1 MSFGFVN
8 TNQITLETFSSDTA
22 PSEFVNK
29 LSKLSEDTNGH
40 DTYIHTDNNK
50 VQYVDPVPYINSL
63 RSVQDK
69 LSLLMDEC
77 EKKKDVFERSTK
89 KREND
94 HFTNVITQSTRAVDL
109 KSKFNDLLLTVEKLN
124 TSKIDPLGE
133 KLKKASTLKDNASNI
148 SFLLKCYNRFYIN
161 SEPPIELSTD
171 RQRANT
177 FETARILSQLL
188 KLSSKLASDAKLPN
202 AENAHTLILEFAT
215 TFESD
220 QLKSFNTYYQSKNF
234 ARLQNITKTLFIY
247 NNGINIVD
255 FFVGGHPIFVQMQ
268 DNVKQPVSD
277 SYWKTLRNPTSVD
290 YSLDHV
296 SAELLEAV
304 RETILSEID
313 SITTIFQENAKQALI
328 SLIIKLVD
336 NIVKPRMKLLLTTAT
351 SQSTLSY
358 LRILHLFYNG
368 ITQMAFAQLRSVL
381 LDKSIDFGFEFDKIY
396 NSLFNE
402 HLKENSYFTLE
413 KENLES
419 LIDSLLGPF
428 EDANRDAIKEKK
440 LTMKIEKV
448 KEDEILEEQSQE
460 LEGVHSHEDENPYEA
475 SSPTLA
481 NAKSKA
487 PNSSAHSNIDLY
499 LPDSRILRDKLRSAR
514 NYVPNSQ
521 KFKKMTGISS
531 FIKSNEKYSLFD
543 RYKSSYGTTSTNATE
558 LFGNSVTEDLVA
570 PQSKSALSLKVTQSI
585 YKLVLEALTRSI
597 ELMPSQ
603 ISLHSVELFKLMLY
617 KVGPSYIAVG
627 LESLYDT
634 YVDSQL
640 KNKSVFGR
648 GATTDIDLSFLSQF
662 YTIFVQLYLLSTV
675 VKKSFYPLVSSEHDT
690 NFISHSFNLF
700 LQDVEIG
707 VNVTVN
713 DLVGIVQERINLILS
728 KQPVNDYMVV
738 SESDRTPTCDS
749 VVAFL
754 ENILNSALEEL
765 SFDPVLKLRFVNKIS
780 SYFLSM
786 LILHLSHLK
795 VSMNGFTLLTHD
807 LAQYILIFNNIKID
821 NTESLDLYA
830 DEEGSRNAKGD
841 NDNKWVKEQL
851 DQIQSAFKIL
861 NELPGLYTCQPES
874 LKEFCSE
881 GKLNELKK
889 SVIRGYISNREDFQ
903 TWFLSNI

>member
-1 MSFGFVN
+1 M
-8 TNQITLETFSSDTA
+8 
-22 PSEFVNK
+22 
-29 LSKLSEDTNGH
+29 
-40 DTYIHTDNNK
+40 
-50 VQYVDPVPYINSL
+50 
-63 RSVQDK
+63 QDK
-69 LSLLMDEC
+69 LSSLMDEC
-77 EKKKDVFERSTK
+77 AKKKDVFERSTK

-94 HFTNVITQSTRAVDL
+94 HFTNVITQSTTAADL

-133 KLKKASTLKDNASNI
+133 RLKKASTLKDNASNI
-148 SFLLKCYNRFYIN
+148 SFLLKCYNQFYIN
-161 SEPPIELSTD
+161 NEPPIELSTD

-177 FETARILSQLL
+177 FETAKILSQLL
-188 KLSSKLASDAKLPN
+188 KLSSRLASDAKLPN
-202 AENAHTLILEFAT
+202 AENAHTLIFEFAT

-268 DNVKQPVSD
+268 DNVRQPVSN
-277 SYWKTLRNPTSVD
+277 SYWKTLRNPTSID
-290 YSLDHV
+290 YSLDPV

-328 SLIIKLVD
+328 SLIFKLVD
-336 NIVKPRMKLLLTTAT
+336 NIVKPRLKLLLTTAT
-351 SQSTLSY
+351 AQSTLCY

-381 LDKSIDFGFEFDKIY
+381 LDKNIDFGIEFDKVY

-402 HLKENSYFTLE
+402 YLKENSYFNLE

-419 LIDSLLGPF
+419 LIDSLIGPF
-428 EDANRDAIKEKK
+428 EDANRDAVKEKK

-460 LEGVHSHEDENPYEA
+460 LEGVHSHEDENPYVA
-475 SSPTLA
+475 SSPTLT
-481 NAKSKA
+481 NASASAA
-487 PNSSAHSNIDLY
+487 PNSSVHSNIDLY
-499 LPDSRILRDKLRSAR
+499 LPDSRIMRDKLRSAR

-521 KFKKMTGISS
+521 RFKKMTGIST
-531 FIKSNEKYSLFD
+531 FIKINEKYSLFD
-543 RYKSSYGTTSTNATE
+543 RYKSSYGATSADATE
-558 LFGNSVTEDLVA
+558 LFEDSVTEELVT
-570 PQSKSALSLKVTQSI
+570 PQSKSTLSLKITQSI

-617 KVGPSYIAVG
+617 KVGPSYIALG

-640 KNKSVFGR
+640 KNKGVFGR
-648 GATTDIDLSFLSQF
+648 GTNTDIDLSFLSQF
-662 YTIFVQLYLLSTV
+662 YTIFIQLYLLSTV
-675 VKKSFYPLVSSEHDT
+675 VKKSFYPLVSSENDT
-690 NFISHSFNLF
+690 SFISHSFNLF

-738 SESDRTPTCDS
+738 SEFDRTPTCDS

-754 ENILNSALEEL
+754 ENILHSALKEL
-765 SFDPVLKLRFVNKIS
+765 SFDPILKLKFVNKIS
-780 SYFLSM
+780 SYFLST

-807 LAQYILIFNNIKID
+807 LAQYILIFNNIKVD
-821 NTESLDLYA
+821 DTESYDFYA
-830 DEEGSRNAKGD
+830 NEEGNTNGESSH
-841 NDNKWVKEQL
+841 DNKWAKEQL
-851 DQIQSAFKIL
+851 EQIQSAFKIL

-889 SVIRGYISNREDFQ
+889 GVIRGYISNREDFQ